1 MKKKLLLHV
10 LNKLHVHSLR
20 KHEILRKK
28 LLISLL
34 FKSGKSLKG
43 NFLKMV
49 YASLTPENNC
59 VTGVPAILFA
69 VSKKTLPSSVH
80 RNRVKRLMREAYR
93 LEKSCIDRSVEF
105 PDEGREQKLKLLCIA
120 FLYTGRRQNFPDLDA
135 FREEVRR
142 LLQHITLA

>member
-1 MKKKLLLHV
+1 

-49 YASLTPENNC
+49 YASLTPENNV

-93 LEKSCIDRSVEF
+93 LEKSCMDRSVEF
-105 PDEGREQKLKLLCIA
+105 PDEGRAQKLLCIA